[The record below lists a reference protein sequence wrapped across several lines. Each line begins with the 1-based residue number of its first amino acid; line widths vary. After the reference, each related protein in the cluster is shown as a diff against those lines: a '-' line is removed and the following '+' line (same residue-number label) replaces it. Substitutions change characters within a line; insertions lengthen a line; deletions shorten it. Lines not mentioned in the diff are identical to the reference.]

1 MWQWGYGSDAT
12 LRAGDFACRP
22 SFTQRFVNMWS
33 EFKPSPGTVDAGLR
47 DDIRRLEQAELVAQH
62 PKWSV
67 MLGERDAESAA

>member
-1 MWQWGYGSDAT
+1 
-12 LRAGDFACRP
+12 
-22 SFTQRFVNMWS
+22 MWS